1 MRALIAPA
9 FALGTLGLASCATVP
24 TQAGYVHVAHLVS
37 ERTGQKTHWNQGAP
51 EDVEIARRVADL
63 LKQDLTEESTVQ
75 IALLNNKA
83 LQATYEELGVAQA
96 DLVQAGL
103 LRNPSLNL
111 SVLFPEGPTGM
122 VSTEFSLVQEFLDLF
137 MLPLRKRLA
146 AEQFEQAQLRLANE
160 VFQVIEKVRQEY
172 FALEA
177 VQQIVELRRTV
188 LQASQVSA
196 ELAER
201 QHKAGNI
208 GDLELETERGVF
220 QQAKL
225 DLAHDEL
232 QLELERERLTRLL
245 GLWGLQTEWK
255 VSAKLPA
262 IPAAEDALE
271 HLESLAMSQRL
282 DIAGAKQEVQVISQ
296 ALDITKTFRFV
307 GTVEVGVSRGTGPET
322 GIRVTG
328 PTLRLEL
335 PIFDQRQA
343 PIRRLT
349 AQLRQSE
356 KRLAAL
362 SVDARSEVRL
372 ARLTL
377 LSERKVVEHYRK
389 VLLPIRERTVAFA
402 QQRYSGMLLG
412 VFQLLL
418 VKQAEIEAYRG
429 YIEAVR
435 NYWTA
440 RVDLERTVGGRLKK
454 AETSQLSIPAQTP
467 PATAS
472 VERHEETAP

>member
-1 MRALIAPA
+1 MRAIIAPA
-9 FALGTLGLASCATVP
+9 LALGALGLAGCASVP
-24 TQAGYVHVAHLVS
+24 AKAGYDHVARLVS
-37 ERTGQKTHWNQGAP
+37 ERTGEKTHWDQGAP
-51 EDVEIARRVADL
+51 EDAEIARRVAEL
-63 LKQDLTEESTVQ
+63 LKQDLTADSVVQ

-83 LQATYEELGVAQA
+83 LQATYEDLGVAQA
-96 DLVQAGL
+96 DVVQAGL
-103 LRNPSLNL
+103 LRNPSLDL
-111 SVLFPEGPTGM
+111 SVRFPEGPVGM
-122 VSTEFSLVQEFLDLF
+122 VNTEFSLVQNFLDLF
-137 MLPLRKRLA
+137 MLPLRKRVA

-160 VFQVIEKVRQEY
+160 VFQVIGKVRQEY

-177 VQQIVELRRTV
+177 LQQVVELRRTV

-201 QHKAGNI
+201 QHRAGNI

-225 DLAHDEL
+225 DLGHDEL
-232 QLELERERLTRLL
+232 QLEIERERLTRLL
-245 GLWGLQTEWK
+245 GLWGGQTEWK
-255 VSAKLPA
+255 VSAKLPD

-271 HLESLAMSQRL
+271 HLESLALSQRL
-282 DIAGAKQEVQVISQ
+282 DVAGARQEVKVISQ
-296 ALDITKTFRFV
+296 ALDMTRTSRFV
-307 GTVEVGVSRGTGPET
+307 GTVEVGVSRGTGPEP

-362 SVDARSEVRL
+362 SVDARSEVRA

-377 LSERKVVEHYRK
+377 LSERKIVEHYRK

-402 QQRYSGMLLG
+402 QQRYNAMLLG

-418 VKQAEIEAYRG
+418 AKQAEIEAYRQ
-429 YIEAVR
+429 YIESVR
-435 NYWTA
+435 DYWNA
-440 RVDLERTVGGRLKK
+440 HVDLERAVGGRLKK
-454 AETSQLSIPAQTP
+454 TETSQSSIPAQTT

-472 VERHEETAP
+472 VVRHEETSP